1 MIKDSKNSRG
11 SFPRLPVAATID
23 NAGRKLL
30 QVDPDA
36 LLVYCKA
43 AVKKLGEIDAKL
55 ASQPGYFD
63 DCRKAAASWLEKIES
78 NNLEYTPSA
87 SAFDT
92 VIYHVQACGNS
103 LYNGMLERK
112 KTADKS
118 PENKAS
124 SAFKKPPVASKKVAD
139 LNAAAIYRK
148 RRK

>member
-1 MIKDSKNSRG
+1 MIKDSKNIRG
-11 SFPRLPVAATID
+11 ASPRFPVAWTAT
-23 NAGRKLL
+23 NAGRNLL
-30 QVDPDA
+30 QVAPDA

-78 NNLEYTPSA
+78 DNLEYTPTA
-87 SAFDT
+87 AAFDT
-92 VIYHVQACGNS
+92 ILQHTEACGNS
-103 LYNGMLERK
+103 LYLGMLERK
-112 KTADKS
+112 KTAENG

-124 SAFKKPPVASKKVAD
+124 SASKKPPVASKKVAD

-148 RRK
+148 RK